1 MPTLK
6 EIKGRIGSVQN
17 TLKITSAMKLVS
29 SAKLHKAQ
37 AAIAN
42 MRPYEAHLQRIL
54 AVVSGGERYSF
65 SSAKKIADA
74 TEKEYLSPTNIADA
88 TGNAL
93 FPPARETD
101 RPSSATV
108 IVAIASNS
116 SLCGGFN
123 ANAIAK
129 VKELLRAYPKA
140 TVYSIGRKMA
150 DAMRKAGYPSPADYS
165 ALSEHPSYG
174 PADELASGLMKE
186 VEEGRVGKVFLVY
199 NHFVSSARQE
209 PTVEV
214 LVSGGGENSLSSA
227 KKIADATEREF
238 SPANIADATE
248 REFSPANIADATE
261 REFSPANIA
270 DATER
275 EFSPA
280 NDEKSYKDYILEPSA
295 KEIRKRLY
303 PKTIKLR
310 LYATLLDSA
319 AAEHAAR
326 TVAMQT
332 ATDNGEDLLDE
343 LTLQYNKGRQQKITS
358 EILDLASGQQ

>member
-1 MPTLK
+1 
-6 EIKGRIGSVQN
+6 
-17 TLKITSAMKLVS
+17 
-29 SAKLHKAQ
+29 
-37 AAIAN
+37 
-42 MRPYEAHLQRIL
+42 
-54 AVVSGGERYSF
+54 
-65 SSAKKIADA
+65 
-74 TEKEYLSPTNIADA
+74 
-88 TGNAL
+88 
-93 FPPARETD
+93 
-101 RPSSATV
+101 V

-165 ALSEHPSYG
+165 SLSEHPSYG

-209 PTVEV
+209 PTIEV
-214 LVSGGGENSLSSA
+214 LIANGGENSLSSA

-238 SPANIADATE
+238 SPANIAVATERESSPANITDATE
-248 REFSPANIADATE
+248 REFSPSE
-261 REFSPANIA
+261 
-270 DATER
+270 
-275 EFSPA
+275 
-280 NDEKSYKDYILEPSA
+280 DYILEPSA

>member
-1 MPTLK
+1 
-6 EIKGRIGSVQN
+6 
-17 TLKITSAMKLVS
+17 MKLVA

-54 AVVSGGERYSF
+54 AQVCGGKNAF
-65 SSAKKIADA
+65 SSAKNYADA
-74 TEKEYLSPTNIADA
+74 TE
-88 TGNAL
+88 NAFL
-93 FPPARETD
+93 PP
-101 RPSSATV
+101 ATV

-123 ANAIAK
+123 SNAIAK
-129 VKELLRAYPKA
+129 VKELLKAYPKA

-150 DAMRKAGYPSPADYS
+150 DAMRKAGYPSPADYAS
-165 ALSEHPSYG
+165 LSEHPSYG
-174 PADELASGLMKE
+174 PADELASKLMKE

-214 LVSGGGENSLSSA
+214 LISNGGENAFSSA
-227 KKIADATEREF
+227 KNYADAPENAF
-238 SPANIADATE
+238 SPANSPNAPESAS
-248 REFSPANIADATE
+248 SPANTSDAPDNVS
-261 REFSPANIA
+261 SPANTS
-270 DATER
+270 DAPDNVS
-275 EFSPA
+275 SPS
-280 NDEKSYKDYILEPSA
+280 EDYILEPSA
-295 KEIRKRLY
+295 KEIRERLY

-358 EILDLASGQQ
+358 EILDLASGQQESRN

>member
-54 AVVSGGERYSF
+54 AQVQGGTVLELRSEATQGVWGIRPPVSETIQAKA
-65 SSAKKIADA
+65 SACADA

-93 FPPARETD
+93 FPPAHETD

-209 PTVEV
+209 PTIEV
-214 LVSGGGENSLSSA
+214 LIANGGENSLSSA

-238 SPANIADATE
+238 SPSE
-248 REFSPANIADATE
+248 
-261 REFSPANIA
+261 
-270 DATER
+270 
-275 EFSPA
+275 
-280 NDEKSYKDYILEPSA
+280 DYILEPSA